1 MRMIEIAHTLTL
13 RALPAIGGLG
23 LMTGLA
29 RPAAAA
35 GLPQLDVA
43 TFPPQLIWLAI
54 SFAVLYLMMSKVALP
69 RISQVL
75 EERQHRIED
84 NMKKAAALQG
94 EAEAAAQAYEK
105 AMETARN
112 EAHGV
117 MLRANEQ
124 IAQETAKRLEELS
137 ARLDGETRAAEQ
149 EIAKAKEN
157 AMIDLGRMSGE
168 IVILAADKLA
178 GETLDEKEVAAAVGA
193 VMEGRR

>member
-1 MRMIEIAHTLTL
+1 
-13 RALPAIGGLG
+13 
-23 LMTGLA
+23 
-29 RPAAAA
+29 
-35 GLPQLDVA
+35 
-43 TFPPQLIWLAI
+43 
-54 SFAVLYLMMSKVALP
+54 LP

-94 EAEAAAQAYEK
+94 EAEAAAKAYEK

-137 ARLDGETRAAEQ
+137 ARLDGETRSAEE

-157 AMIDLGRMSGE
+157 AMAELGRMSGE

-178 GETLDEKEVAAAVGA
+178 GETLDEKEVAAAVAA
-193 VMEGRR
+193 VMEDRR